1 MKGVGL
7 LAFWLILVGVS
18 PAAAQST
25 NLLTNVKGL
34 KCTFNVSTAATWSP
48 AGEPS
53 AQVKTTGT
61 LNFEVTEL
69 DTQEST
75 ANVVGLAST
84 GHIVAQLHGW
94 NLHLLDIR
102 PSGSLAITTV
112 FAQESRDKKLK
123 AVHTRTDYLPVDIP
137 GFTSR
142 PDVFQYY
149 GECEIVQ

>member
-1 MKGVGL
+1 MRGVGL
-7 LAFWLILVGVS
+7 LATGLIL
-18 PAAAQST
+18 AAGSHASAQNT
-25 NLLTNVKGL
+25 NLLTNVKRL
-34 KCTFNVSTAATWSP
+34 KCSFGVSTAATWSP
-48 AGEPS
+48 AGEAS
-53 AQVKTTGT
+53 AQVRTTGM
-61 LNFEVTEL
+61 LNFEVTDI

-75 ANVVGLAST
+75 ANIVGLSST

-102 PSGSLAITTV
+102 PSGSLGITTV
-112 FAQESRDKKLK
+112 FAQESRDKRLK